1 MKVVWLLGLLVLCFR
16 MLSNAR
22 SMNVSS
28 RPDAVNIGAIFTFN
42 SVIGRAAKVAIDAA
56 VEDIN
61 SNPAV
66 VGGTKLVLNM
76 QDANFSG
83 FLGVVKA
90 LQFMAT
96 DIVAIIGPQS
106 SAVAHVISHVANELQ
121 VPLLSFSVPDPKM
134 SDEC

>member
-1 MKVVWLLGLLVLCFR
+1 
-16 MLSNAR
+16 
-22 SMNVSS
+22 MNVSS